1 MSLLEKALKKI
12 EESKNVGNIIDR
24 EKVITNSNFVRQ
36 NNKQS
41 NPTIP
46 KTNNIC
52 PKCNKK
58 SKITQDKSTN
68 KDGIIPV
75 AVSKIICL
83 ISLN

>member
-12 EESKNVGNIIDR
+12 EESKNVGNNIDR
-24 EKVITNSNFVRQ
+24 EKVITKSNFVGQ

-58 SKITQDKSTN
+58 SKITQDKSMITF
-68 KDGIIPV
+68 
-75 AVSKIICL
+75 
-83 ISLN
+83 